1 VSRRVTIPSPLEVKT
16 PMTMQATA
24 HILMCRPQYFA
35 VNYAINPWMDPSS
48 WAREARV
55 LAATARREW
64 SALHRA
70 LQNADAQIEL
80 VPSAPGLPD
89 LVFTA
94 NAAVVLDGKALLAR
108 FRHPERRAE
117 EPRFAATFRKL
128 QARGVITSV
137 RTLPDD
143 VTLEGAGD
151 CVWDQARNLF
161 WMGYG
166 PRSDEAARHAVA
178 EEFGT
183 EVLALRLAD
192 QSFYHMDT
200 ALCPLPGGE
209 VMYVPGAFTAEG
221 RAVIHERVPHEQR
234 IELADEDARQL
245 AANAVALGGTL
256 VLYACS
262 ESLRGRLA
270 ERGYRVHATPLGSF
284 LRSGGSAFC
293 LTLRLDRRSAQDSA
307 QEQRERV
314 GTAA

>member
-1 VSRRVTIPSPLEVKT
+1 
-16 PMTMQATA
+16 MTMPVNA

-48 WAREARV
+48 WAREARM

-64 SALHRA
+64 TGLHRA
-70 LQNADAQIEL
+70 LLDAGAQIEL
-80 VPSAPGLPD
+80 VPAKPGLPD

-117 EPRFAATFRKL
+117 EPYFAATFRKL
-128 QARGVITSV
+128 QARGLVASV
-137 RTLPDD
+137 RMLPEQ
-143 VTLEGAGD
+143 VMLEGAGD
-151 CVWDQARNLF
+151 CVWDDTRNLF

-166 PRSDEAARHAVA
+166 QRSDEAARHVVE
-178 EEFGT
+178 EEFGV
-183 EVLALRLAD
+183 EVEALRLAD
-192 QSFYHMDT
+192 PSYYHMDT

-221 RAVIHERVPHEQR
+221 RAIIHARVPSDLR
-234 IELADEDARQL
+234 IEIADEDACQL
-245 AANAVALGGTL
+245 AANAVAIGDTL
-256 VLYACS
+256 VLSACS
-262 ESLRGRLA
+262 ERLRARLA
-270 ERGYRVHATPLGSF
+270 EHGYRVHATPLGSF

-293 LTLRLDRRSAQDSA
+293 LTLRLDRRSASG
-307 QEQRERV
+307 RSGMV